1 MAGTDL
7 KSREA
12 AWQAAMDESKIL
24 TFRKVADPTGKLT
37 PPAVVHSPDAELYER
52 GGAPSYRGSI

>member
-1 MAGTDL
+1 
-7 KSREA
+7 
-12 AWQAAMDESKIL
+12 MDESKIL
-24 TFRKVADPTGKLT
+24 TFRKAADPTGKLT